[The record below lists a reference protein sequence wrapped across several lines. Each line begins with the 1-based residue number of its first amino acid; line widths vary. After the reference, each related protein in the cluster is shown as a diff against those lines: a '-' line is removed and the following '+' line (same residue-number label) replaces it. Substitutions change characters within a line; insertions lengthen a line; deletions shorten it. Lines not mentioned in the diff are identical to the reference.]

1 MVRFTVPGMTCGGCA
16 RSILNAILGIDAQA
30 RVETDIPARQVSI
43 ASRANRATLVAA
55 MREAGYE
62 AEAA

>member
-30 RVETDIPARQVSI
+30 TVETDIPARRVSV
-43 ASRANRATLVAA
+43 ASRADSETLIAA
-55 MREAGYE
+55 MRDAGYE